1 MKPTVL
7 RSTLKSAGVTC
18 ALGFLLASGPSHAL
32 RCGNKLVKDGML
44 EAQVTAI
51 CGEPVSVMHLGSV
64 VRYYDPY
71 EDRGGLTYYTHRYGY
86 GARAEMRVVEMLF
99 NFGPNKLM
107 RRIRFEGGKVV
118 SIETAGYGFREQK
131 K

>member
-1 MKPTVL
+1 MKPTAL
-7 RSTLKSAGVTC
+7 RSALKSAGIAC

-51 CGEPVSVMHLGSV
+51 CGEPISVTYLGSV

-71 EDRGGLTYYTHRYGY
+71 EDRGGLTYYTNRYGY
-86 GARAEMRVVEMLF
+86 GPPAEKRVVAMLF
-99 NFGPNKLM
+99 NFGPSKFM

-118 SIETAGYGFREQK
+118 GVETAGYGFREE
-131 K
+131 

>member
-1 MKPTVL
+1 MKPSAL
-7 RSTLKSAGVTC
+7 RSRFKTIGVAC
-18 ALGFLLASGPSHAL
+18 ALAFLLASAPSHAL

-44 EAQVTAI
+44 AAQVTAI
-51 CGEPVSVMHLGSV
+51 CGEPVSIMYLGSV

-71 EDRGGLTYYTHRYGY
+71 EDRGGLTYYTRRHGY

-107 RRIRFEGGKVV
+107 RRIRFEGGKVTGV
-118 SIETAGYGFREQK
+118 ETAGYGYREE
-131 K
+131 